1 MMANTFL
8 LWKVSIQL
16 NWDARL
22 QNGFMFL
29 LQFLLVF
36 TQILK
41 DPSTHLY
48 AITARA
54 VLSSS

>member
-29 LQFLLVF
+29 LQFLWYSLR
-36 TQILK
+36 L
-41 DPSTHLY
+41 
-48 AITARA
+48 
-54 VLSSS
+54 